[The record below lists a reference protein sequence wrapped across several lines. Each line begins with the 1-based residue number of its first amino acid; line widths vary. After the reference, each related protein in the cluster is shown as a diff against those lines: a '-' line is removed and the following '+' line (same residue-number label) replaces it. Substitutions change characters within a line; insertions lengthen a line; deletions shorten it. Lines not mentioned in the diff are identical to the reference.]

1 MGSNFLFRSISSSFP
16 VRCIPRMA
24 VASASFRNSTTH
36 LTASSISEAMG
47 FGSSSTAPFQSF
59 QQTRGLKVGVSITR
73 RCENCYI
80 VVRNGVRYV
89 YCKVN
94 RRHKRRQG

>member
-1 MGSNFLFRSISSSFP
+1 MANLSIPSKASGMRSSFFSIPEMLGTFGGSPLFSSSF
-16 VRCIPRMA
+16 
-24 VASASFRNSTTH
+24 
-36 LTASSISEAMG
+36 
-47 FGSSSTAPFQSF
+47 
-59 QQTRGLKVGVSITR
+59 QQIRGLKVGVSITR

-80 VVRNGVRYV
+80 VVRNGIRYV